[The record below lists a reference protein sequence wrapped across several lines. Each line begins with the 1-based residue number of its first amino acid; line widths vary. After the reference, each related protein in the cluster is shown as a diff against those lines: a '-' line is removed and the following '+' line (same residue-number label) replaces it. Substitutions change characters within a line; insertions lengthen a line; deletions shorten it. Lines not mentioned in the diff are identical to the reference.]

1 MMRAVTEGH
10 GLQRGDSIPHLEI
23 RTLDGGTFTYREI
36 WQHKNLVLV
45 ALPEAPGDEA
55 YASELARHAADFH
68 EQNSVAVVTRD
79 RIPGLAAPGV
89 AVADRWGEIVHVA
102 VATEIS
108 ALPAAPDLIEWLQ
121 FVRRRCS
128 G

>member
-1 MMRAVTEGH
+1 MRAVTERQGW
-10 GLQRGDSIPHLEI
+10 QRGDSVPHLEI

-45 ALPEAPGDEA
+45 ALPEAAGGEG
-55 YASELARHAADFH
+55 YASELARHAPDFH

-102 VATEIS
+102 IAPDIS
-108 ALPAAPDLIEWLQ
+108 GLPGVPDLIDWLQ
-121 FVRRRCS
+121 FVRRRCA

>member
-1 MMRAVTEGH
+1 MDAPA
-10 GLQRGDSIPHLEI
+10 LQRGDSVPHIEVS
-23 RTLDGGTFTYREI
+23 TLGSGVFTYREI

-45 ALPEAPGDEA
+45 ALPEAPADEA
-55 YASELARHAADFH
+55 YSSELARHAADFH
-68 EQNSVAVVTRD
+68 DVNSVCVVTRD

-89 AVADRWGEIVHVA
+89 LVADRWGEIVHVA
-102 VATEIS
+102 VAPEVS
-108 ALPAAPDLIEWLQ
+108 GLPAAPDLIEWLH

>member
-1 MMRAVTEGH
+1 MRAVTEGH
-10 GLQRGDSIPHLEI
+10 GLQRGDSVPHLEI
-23 RTLDGGTFTYREI
+23 GTLDGGTFTYREI

-45 ALPEAPGDEA
+45 ALPEASGDG
-55 YASELARHAADFH
+55 YASDLARHAADFRDV
-68 EQNSVAVVTRD
+68 NSVSIVTRD

-89 AVADRWGEIVHVA
+89 VVADRWGEIVYVATPEQISGLPA
-102 VATEIS
+102 VA
-108 ALPAAPDLIEWLQ
+108 DLIEWLQ